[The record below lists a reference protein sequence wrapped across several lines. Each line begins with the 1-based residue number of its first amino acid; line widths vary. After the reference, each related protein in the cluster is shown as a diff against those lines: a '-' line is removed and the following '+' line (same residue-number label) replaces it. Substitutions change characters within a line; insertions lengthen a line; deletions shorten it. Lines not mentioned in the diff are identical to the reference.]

1 MKRLIAMLLCVTM
14 LCGLGT
20 AFAAQPTQ
28 TGQGTQALG
37 FSDLKGHWAEPALTH
52 AVENGLLNG
61 YDGKLFPDDLLT
73 RAQLATI
80 VVNAFGAAKEAD
92 ISHLTDVS
100 KDAWYYAFVKKAVSM
115 NVLVGDNAGNFR
127 PEANV
132 SREEV
137 FSVFARLLM
146 LDDGKETALNSFTDG
161 DQVSV
166 WARPAAAA
174 VVEAGLVVG
183 NQGKLSPRASITRA
197 EFATIMYKA
206 IAAYGRTASVT
217 LSQAASLAVTAPNA
231 VVQGTKVT
239 GDLYITEGVGNTQ
252 IILDGVTIGGRLVI
266 RSGSVI
272 ILKNGAT
279 IAGGIVKLDGLDT
292 EVITSDPGTGTGGSG
307 GGGGSVNPPQPSK
320 KQYTIEEALAS
331 SAVPEDVKQYIRYT
345 RGEYL
350 GVNFKVV
357 PNVIPVGDGFNTSI
371 FDADCNLWLGTD
383 NGILILSQDGRTVNT
398 ISGDTDILPYDRVN
412 MLFSDGGLGAWVICG
427 DPADES
433 ASAVC
438 HITDVK

>member
-1 MKRLIAMLLCVTM
+1 M
-14 LCGLGT
+14 
-20 AFAAQPTQ
+20 
-28 TGQGTQALG
+28 
-37 FSDLKGHWAEPALTH
+37 
-52 AVENGLLNG
+52 
-61 YDGKLFPDDLLT
+61 
-73 RAQLATI
+73 
-80 VVNAFGAAKEAD
+80 
-92 ISHLTDVS
+92 
-100 KDAWYYAFVKKAVSM
+100 
-115 NVLVGDNAGNFR
+115 
-127 PEANV
+127 
-132 SREEV
+132 
-137 FSVFARLLM
+137 
-146 LDDGKETALNSFTDG
+146 
-161 DQVSV
+161 
-166 WARPAAAA
+166 
-174 VVEAGLVVG
+174 
-183 NQGKLSPRASITRA
+183 
-197 EFATIMYKA
+197 
-206 IAAYGRTASVT
+206 
-217 LSQAASLAVTAPNA
+217 
-231 VVQGTKVT
+231 
-239 GDLYITEGVGNTQ
+239 
-252 IILDGVTIGGRLVI
+252 TIGGRLVI

-371 FDADCNLWLGTD
+371 FDADRNLWLGTD